1 MNSGPGTS
9 GYLRPWPR
17 VLKRM
22 AVVTAPTGLA
32 KVMYEDAATDM
43 ESQAFSMRLF
53 DSLPAATVWAQSG
66 LAERKRP

>member
-1 MNSGPGTS
+1 
-9 GYLRPWPR
+9 
-17 VLKRM
+17 M

-43 ESQAFSMRLF
+43 TSQAFAMRLF

-66 LAERKRP
+66 LAERKRT